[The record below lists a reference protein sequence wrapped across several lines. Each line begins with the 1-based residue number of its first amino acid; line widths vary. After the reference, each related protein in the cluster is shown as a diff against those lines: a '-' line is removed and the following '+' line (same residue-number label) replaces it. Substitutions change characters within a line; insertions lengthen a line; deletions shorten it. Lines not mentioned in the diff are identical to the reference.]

1 MVFNAAF
8 KFIALLHITY
18 SNLLDETE
26 KQIYGQIDLDKDHE
40 VTLPEIDSYFDKFD
54 TDVIGIITLKYL
66 IMQLA
71 LDWATAKKQISVFDK
86 NKDGVITKVDVKL
99 IFDLLHTNKNGKV
112 TLQEFQD
119 KYVEVL
125 TAGVNIIG
133 I

>member
-1 MVFNAAF
+1 MMFSSMFVFL
-8 KFIALLHITY
+8 ALCCITY
-18 SNLLDETE
+18 SDLLDETE
-26 KQIYGQIDLDKDHE
+26 KQLYGQLDLDKDHE
-40 VTLPEIDSYFDKFD
+40 VTLPEMDSYFEKFD
-54 TDVIGIITLKYL
+54 TDGDGIITLKYL
-66 IMQLA
+66 ITQLA

-99 IFDLLHTNKNGKV
+99 IFDLLDTNKNGKV

-133 I
+133 K